1 MGYLETAFKAYTS
14 GERPMPKKMKAKMDL
29 VDKEGIEA
37 LINYY
42 GSFK

>member
-1 MGYLETAFKAYTS
+1 MGYLDARFKALLS
-14 GERPMPKKMKAKMDL
+14 GDQPMKKKMKAKFDL
-29 VDKEGIEA
+29 LNKEDIDA